1 MVPLPEFWPTP
12 PLRDLGPPTDSE
24 RVTIAR
30 ILIRY
35 GYPAPPPPAARF
47 GAMLRRTW

>member
-1 MVPLPEFWPTP
+1 MVALPELQLAQN
-12 PLRDLGPPTDSE
+12 LRDLGAPTDSE

-35 GYPAPPPPAARF
+35 GYTAPPPLVRN
-47 GAMLRRTW
+47 GVTLRRTW